1 MNLNADTLQAL
12 HCLEK
17 YFRKVGLSTSHELSF
32 KWILIE
38 NRGKVCQRSKVK
50 GSTAPSSPSPSVHP
64 FVCPCVCRRRCPLEA
79 GGLDAGDRIELG
91 DAGLGGGIKALRL
104 AAHLEEHFLFLQL
117 PGELLLQRL
126 QSTHMEML
134 QFPSCNEPQVNCGV
148 T

>member
-1 MNLNADTLQAL
+1 MDPD
-12 HCLEK
+12 
-17 YFRKVGLSTSHELSF
+17 RKQRKSLSE
-32 KWILIE
+32 
-38 NRGKVCQRSKVK
+38 VK
-50 GSTAPSSPSPSVHP
+50 GQRQHGSV
-64 FVCPCVCRRRCPLEA
+64 FTVSVGASVRLSVCVQTSCPLEA

-117 PGELLLQRL
+117 PGKLLLQRL